1 MGPSQRDRNFGKEL
15 EEINQ
20 SRYRQ
25 IVKAE
30 NSLGL
35 VLSDYIQSVKYHFR
49 ARHLFDFYIPQLII
63 FLSVL
68 TVIVAILRADSGV
81 SSNDKVKNMNNQ
93 VINTNEKWQR
103 SAAVIGLWATWLTWG
118 IGAHR
123 DRHYRTLEQ
132 SSDYIKSWQSHEMKG
147 YRDVVKL
154 FRDQLQNKYGVK
166 SFDARQFNEAKNTL
180 ADFKS
185 TPGKLAM
192 LATMQSECMEC
203 LYRED
208 HKNVREALNEI
219 LNFVEGLGQDVKL
232 NVADPDYLKDYF
244 YYIVLDNYQF
254 FRKYIEST
262 QFTNGS
268 RVTWCNLVYL
278 AHTWE
283 KEKVPPVLPA
293 ICQRPLVLTQT
304 DLEKLKNISPESF

>member
-1 MGPSQRDRNFGKEL
+1 MQSSQNDRNFRKEL

-20 SRYRQ
+20 ARYRQ
-25 IVKAE
+25 IVKPE

-35 VLSDYIQSVKYHFR
+35 ILSDYTQSIKYHFR
-49 ARHLFDFYIPQLII
+49 ARHLFDFYMPQLII
-63 FLSVL
+63 GLSVL
-68 TVIVAILRADSGV
+68 AVIVSIVKADSSI
-81 SSNDKVKNMNNQ
+81 SSNEKV
-93 VINTNEKWQR
+93 ISTNEKWQR
-103 SAAVIGLWATWLTWG
+103 SAAVLGLWATWLSWG

-123 DRHYRTLEQ
+123 ERHYRTLER

-147 YRDVVKL
+147 HRDLVRS
-154 FRDQLQNKYGVK
+154 FRDKLQNKYGVK

-208 HKNVREALNEI
+208 NKKVREALNEI
-219 LNFVEGLGQDVKL
+219 LNFIEGLGQDVKL

-254 FRKYIEST
+254 FRKYIESE
-262 QFTNGS
+262 QFTDGS
-268 RVTWCNLVYL
+268 RVTLCNLVYL

-283 KEKVPPVLPA
+283 KEKVPPILPA
-293 ICQRPLVLTQT
+293 LCKRPLVLTQA
-304 DLEKLKNISPESF
+304 DLEKLKEISPELF

>member
-1 MGPSQRDRNFGKEL
+1 MGA
-15 EEINQ
+15 
-20 SRYRQ
+20 
-25 IVKAE
+25 V
-30 NSLGL
+30 
-35 VLSDYIQSVKYHFR
+35 
-49 ARHLFDFYIPQLII
+49 II
-63 FLSVL
+63 
-68 TVIVAILRADSGV
+68 AIWQPPDSGV
-81 SSNDKVKNMNNQ
+81 SSNKKA
-93 VINTNEKWQR
+93 ISTNEKRQQ
-103 SAAVIGLWATWLTWG
+103 SAAIFGVWATWLSFG

-123 DRHYRTLEQ
+123 DRHYRTLER

-147 YRDVVKL
+147 YRAMVRS
-154 FRDQLQNKYGVK
+154 FRDKLQSKYGVK
-166 SFDARQFNEAKNTL
+166 TFDPRQFNEAKNTL

-192 LATMQSECMEC
+192 LARMQTECMES
-203 LYRED
+203 LNRKENE
-208 HKNVREALNEI
+208 KVREALNEI
-219 LNFVEGLGQDVKL
+219 LNFIEVLGQDVKL

-293 ICQRPLVLTQT
+293 ICQRPLILTQA
-304 DLEKLKNISPESF
+304 DLESLKHITPEAF